1 MDNIVETQ
9 AKFKILEAFIQT
21 LISTFNSGRVS
32 TGNPQESHF
41 DNSYV
46 LYLYHKNLFLNI
58 QGNYKKTINYKR

>member
-1 MDNIVETQ
+1 METQ
-9 AKFKILEAFIQT
+9 AKFKILEAFIRT

-58 QGNYKKTINYKR
+58 QGN